1 MANLFEKTIIGVI
14 DVIGCVYELIVFVPY
29 YFLCKPYKKMER
41 SQRIKVCLSFIP
53 LGIFV
58 VTEIQV
64 LLFSDIFLNEILSW
78 NVLHFLLDWTK

>member
-41 SQRIKVCLSFIP
+41 SQRIKVCLSFSP
-53 LGIFV
+53 LAIFV

-64 LLFSDIFLNEILSW
+64 LLFSDIFLNEILS
-78 NVLHFLLDWTK
+78 